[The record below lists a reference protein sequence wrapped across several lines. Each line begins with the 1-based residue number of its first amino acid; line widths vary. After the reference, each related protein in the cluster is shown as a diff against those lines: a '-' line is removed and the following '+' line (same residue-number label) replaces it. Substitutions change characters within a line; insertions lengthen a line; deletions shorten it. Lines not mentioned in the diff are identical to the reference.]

1 MLTIQLLT
9 QLPPLR
15 RRRWLHTAEGRC
27 GKRPAAAR
35 ACQVA
40 DGGLDCRAFPPKERG
55 KSIAP
60 GSDAVIVA
68 QRVHVHNEIVGL
80 EMMETE
86 REHNHGA

>member
-1 MLTIQLLT
+1 MFTIQLLA

-15 RRRWLHTAEGRC
+15 RGRRLHAAKGRC

-40 DGGLDCRAFPPKERG
+40 DGGLDCRALPPKEGG
-55 KSIAP
+55 KSVAP
-60 GSDAVIVA
+60 GGDAVIVA

-80 EMMETE
+80 EMME
-86 REHNHGA
+86 R